1 MNRTNKELFMK
12 RLCLICL
19 LFISAI
25 VHGQTKFYTESTEF
39 KGTDYT
45 YLCEVRNGVF
55 VTLKN
60 KKCVFRGL
68 QQISNVS
75 KSEVEEK
82 DVPFLKNDDTSHAQ
96 VLTVCDEVLGQFFT
110 TEMDKKHNPLVLN
123 LFISSETGRITD
135 VYFCFATVQKC
146 GGIPPEVYRDLELKL
161 KEDVLFEPTEEGT
174 KVNYIFRQTVFNQE

>member
-1 MNRTNKELFMK
+1 MK
-12 RLCLICL
+12 ALYFICC
-19 LFISAI
+19 LFICNLSFA
-25 VHGQTKFYTESTEF
+25 QTKVYNASKEI

-82 DVPFLKNDDTSHAQ
+82 DVPFLKNDDASHAQ
-96 VLTVCDEVLGQFFT
+96 VLTVCNEVLGQFFT
-110 TEMDKKHNPLVLN
+110 TKMDKKHNPLVLN

-146 GGIPPEVYRDLELKL
+146 GEIPPEVYRDLELKL
-161 KEDVLFEPTEEGT
+161 KKDVLFEPTEEGK